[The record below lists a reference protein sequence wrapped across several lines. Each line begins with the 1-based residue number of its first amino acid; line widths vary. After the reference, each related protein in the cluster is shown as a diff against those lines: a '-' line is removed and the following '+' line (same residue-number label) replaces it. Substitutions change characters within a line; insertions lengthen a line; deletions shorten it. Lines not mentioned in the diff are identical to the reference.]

1 MINLLVNSGF
11 DSLYLYENF
20 RVLGSQA
27 LDQLAGGL
35 NWMIEN
41 EPGGVLI
48 GGTAVVS
55 YLDGG
60 RMLTP
65 DIDFMV
71 RDIDKIKSMLGDAGL
86 RFDPLIDNLG
96 ITVEALNIDI
106 LSSGSGNP
114 ALNEL
119 IMQTPLVQKIG
130 GIDLRVVNP
139 ELLFIMKMELGRDK
153 DTDDAML
160 LLQSGVL
167 RKSSFLG
174 YMSDMGSSLNDP
186 ESLQIYSGMMG

>member
-71 RDIDKIKSMLGDAGL
+71 RDIDKIKSLLEETGL
-86 RFDPLIDNLG
+86 RFDPLIDDLG
-96 ITVEALNIDI
+96 ITVAALNIDI
-106 LSSGSGNP
+106 LSSGSGNL
-114 ALNEL
+114 ALNDL
-119 IMQTPLVQKIG
+119 IMRKPVLQNIG
-130 GIDLRVVNP
+130 GVGVRVINP

-167 RKSSFLG
+167 RKSKFLG
-174 YMSDMGSSLNDP
+174 YMSDMGSNLNDP

>member
-1 MINLLVNSGF
+1 MINILVNSGF
-11 DSLYLYENF
+11 DSLHLYENF

-41 EPGGVLI
+41 EPAGVLI

-71 RDIDKIKSMLGDAGL
+71 RDIDKIKSLLEETGL
-86 RFDPLIDNLG
+86 RFDPLIDDLG
-96 ITVEALNIDI
+96 ITVAALNIDI

-119 IMQTPLVQKIG
+119 IMKTPLVQKIG
-130 GIDLRVVNP
+130 GVGVRVINP

-167 RKSSFLG
+167 RKSKFLG
-174 YMSDMGSSLNDP
+174 YMSDMGSNLNDP